1 MIPHPAHRPP
11 SAARAFLTAGP
22 GTAALAEHVLA
33 TGHGRW
39 WSDRADRPRLVGV
52 SCAGHTL
59 LAGDPTAL
67 PAAALAPFAGQHVEA
82 PDRFLP
88 ALGAAFERLTPW
100 ERMLYVHRVPVTGPQ
115 LPWGVTVRRLTPA
128 DTPALAALDPTMAWI
143 HAGWGGPGGLA
154 GSGRGWAAFRRDR
167 VLAVACTRFAGSA
180 YEDVACV
187 TAPEERRR
195 RLTLA
200 CVTGLTADIAARGR
214 TASWCCSRDNR
225 PSRLLA
231 WTAGF
236 RLARE
241 YTHYATGPVSPASR
255 LPYAA

>member
-1 MIPHPAHRPP
+1 MIKHPAHQPP
-11 SAARAFLTAGP
+11 SAARAFPTGAP
-22 GTAALAEHVLA
+22 GTSTLAEHVLT
-33 TGHGRW
+33 TGHGHW
-39 WSDRADRPRLVGV
+39 WSDRTEHPRIVGV

-59 LAGDPTAL
+59 LAGDPTAVT
-67 PAAALAPFAGQHVEA
+67 PAELTPLAGHYVEA

-88 ALGAAFERLTPW
+88 ALGAAFERLDPW
-100 ERMLYVHRVPVTGPQ
+100 ERMLYVHRVPVEGPHP
-115 LPWGVTVRRLTPA
+115 PWGVTVRRLTA
-128 DTPALAALDPTMAWI
+128 DDSPALAALDPTMAWI
-143 HAGWGGPGGLA
+143 HASWGGPIGLA
-154 GSGRGWAAFRRDR
+154 GSGHGWAAFRRDR
-167 VLAVACTRFAGSA
+167 ILAVACTRFAGGA

-195 RLTLA
+195 RLALA

-241 YTHYATGPVSPASR
+241 YTHYATGRVSPASR